1 MIPKGGEVLFVSLL
15 LKDINFC
22 LFDLWVFIF
31 VYIFAYCYCVNK
43 NDTKMKTGKKHIIL
57 YVILLL
63 LVFVSCSDRRTVIG
77 VSQCSDDI
85 WRQKVNREIK
95 IGQYQYKN
103 VDVVFAS
110 ADNNGQR
117 QARQIDSLVK
127 AKVDL
132 LVVAPSDVKTVAPA
146 IERAYRAGIPVILY
160 DRRIESTHYT
170 AYIGTDNVAIGKEV
184 ADYLAHQLQGRGT
197 VVEIT
202 GERGSTPVAD
212 RHRGFMQGMKAFPQI
227 QVVTLEGDW
236 NLAGAKKLMRQY
248 MDAGKP
254 VDAVFGHNDAEAW
267 GAQQAAKEK
276 NREKQMLFVGIDGLP
291 GENQG
296 VDLVDKG
303 VMTAS
308 YIYPTKG
315 ETIVPLA
322 MNILQ
327 GKPYKRMNYFQS
339 ALVTAENAK
348 LIDMQYKEI
357 EGQTADLNTIY
368 SSINEYMKMY
378 RWQKIISILAV
389 AVVVLLLIMIFY
401 RRKVRREKEKLNE
414 QRKQMADDKIAFFTN
429 VSHQLRT
436 PLTLVS
442 GPLNRLMQADN
453 YTEEQKMLLQVV
465 SRNVGQL
472 ETLTADVLNFKEQVD
487 AMNQASTDEA
497 CEKELSQHV
506 LRDSRHQMLLQQDV
520 EELST
525 ILIVDDNED
534 IRSYLRVLLAG
545 QYYVIE
551 ASDGQNGLRLAK
563 ESVPDLIVSDVMM
576 PVMDGLTFCS
586 KIKEDEVTSHIP
598 VILLTARSDES
609 QRIEGYEHG
618 ADAYITKP
626 FNDHLLLVRISNLLQ
641 ARRQKK
647 NDEAKQ
653 MLSAEDIQTDEPG
666 ERMFLERFKKAAKSH
681 IGDANLRMDDL
692 GSELSLSKVQMYR
705 KVKALTGKTPAE
717 VLREMRMQ
725 KAYSLLKQTDKTIS
739 EVAAEVGFAIPGYF
753 SACFKKQFGI
763 NPTELRD

>member
-1 MIPKGGEVLFVSLL
+1 M
-15 LKDINFC
+15 
-22 LFDLWVFIF
+22 WVFIF
-31 VYIFAYCYCVNK
+31 VYIFAYYYCVNK

-57 YVILLL
+57 YVVLLL

-160 DRRIESTHYT
+160 DRMIESTHYT

-202 GERGSTPVAD
+202 GERGSTPVTD

-315 ETIVPLA
+315 EAIVPLA

-357 EGQTADLNTIY
+357 EGQTANLNAIY
-368 SSINEYMKMY
+368 SSINDYMKMY

-389 AVVVLLLIMIFY
+389 AVVLLLLIMIFY
-401 RRKVRREKEKLNE
+401 RRKVRREKEKLNK

-465 SRNVGQL
+465 LRNVGQL

-487 AMNQASTDEA
+487 AMNQASADEA

-598 VILLTARSDES
+598 VILLTARSEES

-626 FNDHLLLVRISNLLQ
+626 FSDHLLLVRISNLLQ
-641 ARRQKK
+641 ARRQRK

>member
-1 MIPKGGEVLFVSLL
+1 
-15 LKDINFC
+15 
-22 LFDLWVFIF
+22 
-31 VYIFAYCYCVNK
+31 
-43 NDTKMKTGKKHIIL
+43 MKTGKKHIIL

-77 VSQCSDDI
+77 VSQCSDDL

-160 DRRIESTHYT
+160 DRMIESTHYT

-296 VDLVDKG
+296 VDLVAKG

-315 ETIVPLA
+315 EAIVPLA

-357 EGQTADLNTIY
+357 EDQTADLNTIY

-378 RWQKIISILAV
+378 RWQKIINILAV
-389 AVVVLLLIMIFY
+389 AVVLLLLIMIFY

-465 SRNVGQL
+465 LRNVGQL

-487 AMNQASTDEA
+487 AMNQASADEA

-598 VILLTARSDES
+598 VILLTARSEES

-626 FNDHLLLVRISNLLQ
+626 FSDHLLLVRISNLLQ
-641 ARRQKK
+641 ARRQRK

>member
-1 MIPKGGEVLFVSLL
+1 
-15 LKDINFC
+15 
-22 LFDLWVFIF
+22 
-31 VYIFAYCYCVNK
+31 
-43 NDTKMKTGKKHIIL
+43 MKTGKKHIIL

-63 LVFVSCSDRRTVIG
+63 LVLVSCSDRRTVIG

-127 AKVDL
+127 TKVDL

-160 DRRIESTHYT
+160 DRMIESTHYT

-276 NREKQMLFVGIDGLP
+276 NRDKQMLFVGIDGLP

-315 ETIVPLA
+315 EAIVPLA

-357 EGQTADLNTIY
+357 EDQTADLNTIY
-368 SSINEYMKMY
+368 LSINEYMKMY

-401 RRKVRREKEKLNE
+401 RRKVRREKEKLNK
-414 QRKQMADDKIAFFTN
+414 QRKQMADEKIAFFTN
-429 VSHQLRT
+429 ASHQLRT

-442 GPLNRLMQADN
+442 GPLSQLMKDDN
-453 YTEEQKMLLQVV
+453 FTDEQKMLLQVV
-465 SRNVGQL
+465 TRNVKQL
-472 ETLTADVLNFKEQVD
+472 ENLTTDVLNFKAQVD
-487 AMNQASTDEA
+487 AMHEVTSNQLSDQEV
-497 CEKELSQHV
+497 SQHV

-525 ILIVDDNED
+525 ILVVDDNED
-534 IRSYLRVLLAG
+534 IRTYLRVLLSDH
-545 QYYVIE
+545 YYVIE

-598 VILLTARSDES
+598 VILLTARSEES

-618 ADAYITKP
+618 ADAYLTKP
-626 FNDHLLLVRISNLLQ
+626 FSAHLLLARISNLLQ
-641 ARRQKK
+641 ARRQRK
-647 NDEAKQ
+647 NMDAKNV
-653 MLSAEDIQTDEPG
+653 LSAEFIQAEAPG
-666 ERMFLERFKKAAKSH
+666 ERMFLERFKKVAKSQ
-681 IGDANLRMDDL
+681 D
-692 GSELSLSKVQMYR
+692 R
-705 KVKALTGKTPAE
+705 KSV
-717 VLREMRMQ
+717 V
-725 KAYSLLKQTDKTIS
+725 
-739 EVAAEVGFAIPGYF
+739 
-753 SACFKKQFGI
+753 
-763 NPTELRD
+763 

>member
-1 MIPKGGEVLFVSLL
+1 
-15 LKDINFC
+15 
-22 LFDLWVFIF
+22 
-31 VYIFAYCYCVNK
+31 
-43 NDTKMKTGKKHIIL
+43 MKTGKKHIIL
-57 YVILLL
+57 YVVLLL
-63 LVFVSCSDRRTVIG
+63 LVLVSCSDRRTVIG

-127 AKVDL
+127 SKVDL

-160 DRRIESTHYT
+160 DRMIESTHYT
-170 AYIGTDNVAIGKEV
+170 AYIGTDNVTIGKEV

-236 NLAGAKKLMRQY
+236 NLAGAKRLMRQY

-276 NREKQMLFVGIDGLP
+276 NREKKMLFVGIDGLP

-357 EGQTADLNTIY
+357 EGQTANLNAIY

-378 RWQKIISILAV
+378 RWQKLISILAV

-401 RRKVRREKEKLNE
+401 RRKVHREKEKLNK
-414 QRKQMADDKIAFFTN
+414 QRKQMADEKIAFFTN

-453 YTEEQKMLLQVV
+453 YTEEQKVLLQLV

-472 ETLTADVLNFKEQVD
+472 ETLTADVLNFKDQVD
-487 AMNQASTDEA
+487 AMNQATADEA
-497 CEKELSQHV
+497 SEKELSQHV

-586 KIKEDEVTSHIP
+586 KIKEDVVTSHIP

-641 ARRQKK
+641 ARRQK
-647 NDEAKQ
+647 
-653 MLSAEDIQTDEPG
+653 
-666 ERMFLERFKKAAKSH
+666 RM
-681 IGDANLRMDDL
+681 
-692 GSELSLSKVQMYR
+692 
-705 KVKALTGKTPAE
+705 
-717 VLREMRMQ
+717 MRP
-725 KAYSLLKQTDKTIS
+725 SR
-739 EVAAEVGFAIPGYF
+739 
-753 SACFKKQFGI
+753 CFW
-763 NPTELRD
+763 

>member
-1 MIPKGGEVLFVSLL
+1 
-15 LKDINFC
+15 
-22 LFDLWVFIF
+22 
-31 VYIFAYCYCVNK
+31 
-43 NDTKMKTGKKHIIL
+43 MKTGKKHIIL
-57 YVILLL
+57 YVVLLL
-63 LVFVSCSDRRTVIG
+63 LVLVSCSDRRTVIG

-127 AKVDL
+127 TKVDL
-132 LVVAPSDVKTVAPA
+132 LVVAPSDAKTVAPA

-160 DRRIESTHYT
+160 DRMIESTHYT

-276 NREKQMLFVGIDGLP
+276 NRDKQMLFVGIDGLP

-315 ETIVPLA
+315 EAIVPLA

-357 EGQTADLNTIY
+357 EDQTADLNTIY
-368 SSINEYMKMY
+368 LSINEYMKMY

-389 AVVVLLLIMIFY
+389 AVVVLLIMIFY
-401 RRKVRREKEKLNE
+401 RRKVRREKEKLNK
-414 QRKQMADDKIAFFTN
+414 QRKQMADEKIAFFTN

-442 GPLNRLMQADN
+442 GPLSQLMKDDN
-453 YTEEQKMLLQVV
+453 FTDEQKMLLQVV
-465 SRNVGQL
+465 TRNVKQL
-472 ETLTADVLNFKEQVD
+472 ENLTTDVLNFKAQVD
-487 AMNQASTDEA
+487 AMHEVTSNQLSDQEV
-497 CEKELSQHV
+497 SQHV

-520 EELST
+520 EKLST
-525 ILIVDDNED
+525 ILVVDDNED
-534 IRSYLRVLLAG
+534 IRTYLRVLLSDH
-545 QYYVIE
+545 YYVIE

-598 VILLTARSDES
+598 VILLTARSEES

-618 ADAYITKP
+618 ADAYLTKP
-626 FNDHLLLVRISNLLQ
+626 FSAHLLLARISNLLQ
-641 ARRQKK
+641 ARRQRK
-647 NDEAKQ
+647 NMDAKNV
-653 MLSAEDIQTDEPG
+653 LSAEFIQAEAPG

-739 EVAAEVGFAIPGYF
+739 EVVAEVGFAIPGYF

>member
-1 MIPKGGEVLFVSLL
+1 
-15 LKDINFC
+15 
-22 LFDLWVFIF
+22 
-31 VYIFAYCYCVNK
+31 
-43 NDTKMKTGKKHIIL
+43 MKTGKKHIIL

-77 VSQCSDDI
+77 VSQCSDDL

-160 DRRIESTHYT
+160 DRMIESTHYT

-315 ETIVPLA
+315 EAIVPLA

-357 EGQTADLNTIY
+357 EGQTANLNAIY
-368 SSINEYMKMY
+368 SSINDYMKMY

-487 AMNQASTDEA
+487 AMNQASADEA

-598 VILLTARSDES
+598 VILLTARSEES

-626 FNDHLLLVRISNLLQ
+626 FSDHLLLVRISNLLQ
-641 ARRQKK
+641 ARRQRK

>member
-1 MIPKGGEVLFVSLL
+1 M
-15 LKDINFC
+15 
-22 LFDLWVFIF
+22 WVFIF
-31 VYIFAYCYCVNK
+31 VYIFACCYCVNK

-77 VSQCSDDI
+77 VSQCSDDL

-160 DRRIESTHYT
+160 DRMIESTHYT
-170 AYIGTDNVAIGKEV
+170 AYIGTDNVAIGREV

-315 ETIVPLA
+315 EAIVPLA

-357 EGQTADLNTIY
+357 EDQTADLNTIY
-368 SSINEYMKMY
+368 SSINDYMKMY

-389 AVVVLLLIMIFY
+389 AVVLLLLIMIFY

-465 SRNVGQL
+465 LRNVGQL

-487 AMNQASTDEA
+487 AMNQASADEA

-598 VILLTARSDES
+598 VILLTARSEES

-626 FNDHLLLVRISNLLQ
+626 FSDHLLLVRISNLLQ
-641 ARRQKK
+641 ARRQRK
-647 NDEAKQ
+647 NDEGKQ

>member
-1 MIPKGGEVLFVSLL
+1 
-15 LKDINFC
+15 
-22 LFDLWVFIF
+22 
-31 VYIFAYCYCVNK
+31 
-43 NDTKMKTGKKHIIL
+43 MKTRKKHIIL

-77 VSQCSDDI
+77 VSQCSDDL

-160 DRRIESTHYT
+160 DRMIESTHYT
-170 AYIGTDNVAIGKEV
+170 AYIGTDNVAIGREV

-248 MDAGKP
+248 MDASKP

-296 VDLVDKG
+296 VDLVAKG

-315 ETIVPLA
+315 EAIVPLA

-357 EGQTADLNTIY
+357 EDQTADLNTIY

-389 AVVVLLLIMIFY
+389 AVVLLLLIMIFY

-487 AMNQASTDEA
+487 AMNKASADEA

-598 VILLTARSDES
+598 VILLTARSEES

-626 FNDHLLLVRISNLLQ
+626 FSDHLLLVRISNLLQ
-641 ARRQKK
+641 ARRQRK

-739 EVAAEVGFAIPGYF
+739 EVAVEVGFAIPGYF

>member
-1 MIPKGGEVLFVSLL
+1 MYVLL

-31 VYIFAYCYCVNK
+31 VYIFACCYCVNK

-77 VSQCSDDI
+77 VSQCSDDL

-160 DRRIESTHYT
+160 DRMIESTHYT

-276 NREKQMLFVGIDGLP
+276 NRDKQMLFVGIDGLP

-465 SRNVGQL
+465 LRNVGQL

-487 AMNQASTDEA
+487 AMNQASADEA

-598 VILLTARSDES
+598 VILLTARSEES

-626 FNDHLLLVRISNLLQ
+626 FSDHLLLVRISNLLQ
-641 ARRQKK
+641 ARRQRK

>member
-1 MIPKGGEVLFVSLL
+1 
-15 LKDINFC
+15 
-22 LFDLWVFIF
+22 
-31 VYIFAYCYCVNK
+31 
-43 NDTKMKTGKKHIIL
+43 MKTGKKHIIL

-77 VSQCSDDI
+77 VSQCSDDL

-160 DRRIESTHYT
+160 DRMIESTHYT

-212 RHRGFMQGMKAFPQI
+212 RHRGFMQGMIAFPQI

-296 VDLVDKG
+296 VDLVAKG

-598 VILLTARSDES
+598 VILLTARSEES

-626 FNDHLLLVRISNLLQ
+626 FSDHLLLVRISNLLQ
-641 ARRQKK
+641 ARRQRK

>member
-1 MIPKGGEVLFVSLL
+1 
-15 LKDINFC
+15 
-22 LFDLWVFIF
+22 
-31 VYIFAYCYCVNK
+31 
-43 NDTKMKTGKKHIIL
+43 MKTGKKHIIL

-77 VSQCSDDI
+77 VSQCSDDL

-160 DRRIESTHYT
+160 DRMIESTHYT
-170 AYIGTDNVAIGKEV
+170 AYIGTDNVAIGREV

-315 ETIVPLA
+315 EAIVPLA

-357 EGQTADLNTIY
+357 EDQTADLNTIY

-465 SRNVGQL
+465 LRNVGQL

-487 AMNQASTDEA
+487 AMNQASADEA

-598 VILLTARSDES
+598 VILLTARSEES

-626 FNDHLLLVRISNLLQ
+626 FSDHLLLVRISNLLQ
-641 ARRQKK
+641 ARRQRK

-692 GSELSLSKVQMYR
+692 GSELSLS
-705 KVKALTGKTPAE
+705 
-717 VLREMRMQ
+717 
-725 KAYSLLKQTDKTIS
+725 
-739 EVAAEVGFAIPGYF
+739 
-753 SACFKKQFGI
+753 
-763 NPTELRD
+763 

>member
-1 MIPKGGEVLFVSLL
+1 M
-15 LKDINFC
+15 
-22 LFDLWVFIF
+22 
-31 VYIFAYCYCVNK
+31 
-43 NDTKMKTGKKHIIL
+43 
-57 YVILLL
+57 
-63 LVFVSCSDRRTVIG
+63 
-77 VSQCSDDI
+77 
-85 WRQKVNREIK
+85 
-95 IGQYQYKN
+95 
-103 VDVVFAS
+103 
-110 ADNNGQR
+110 
-117 QARQIDSLVK
+117 
-127 AKVDL
+127 
-132 LVVAPSDVKTVAPA
+132 
-146 IERAYRAGIPVILY
+146 
-160 DRRIESTHYT
+160 
-170 AYIGTDNVAIGKEV
+170 
-184 ADYLAHQLQGRGT
+184 
-197 VVEIT
+197 
-202 GERGSTPVAD
+202 
-212 RHRGFMQGMKAFPQI
+212 
-227 QVVTLEGDW
+227 
-236 NLAGAKKLMRQY
+236 
-248 MDAGKP
+248 
-254 VDAVFGHNDAEAW
+254 
-267 GAQQAAKEK
+267 
-276 NREKQMLFVGIDGLP
+276 
-291 GENQG
+291 
-296 VDLVDKG
+296 
-303 VMTAS
+303 
-308 YIYPTKG
+308 
-315 ETIVPLA
+315 
-322 MNILQ
+322 
-327 GKPYKRMNYFQS
+327 
-339 ALVTAENAK
+339 
-348 LIDMQYKEI
+348 IDMQYKEI
-357 EGQTADLNTIY
+357 EGQTANLNAIY

-401 RRKVRREKEKLNE
+401 RRKVHREKEKLNK
-414 QRKQMADDKIAFFTN
+414 QRKQMADEKIAFFTN

-453 YTEEQKMLLQVV
+453 YTEEQKVLLQLV

-472 ETLTADVLNFKEQVD
+472 ETLTADVLNFKDQVD
-487 AMNQASTDEA
+487 AMNQATADEA
-497 CEKELSQHV
+497 SEKELSQHV

-586 KIKEDEVTSHIP
+586 KIKEDVVTSHIP

-641 ARRQKK
+641 ARRQRK

-653 MLSAEDIQTDEPG
+653 MLLVEDIQTDEPG

-725 KAYSLLKQTDKTIS
+725 KPIRS
-739 EVAAEVGFAIPGYF
+739 
-753 SACFKKQFGI
+753 
-763 NPTELRD
+763 

>member
-1 MIPKGGEVLFVSLL
+1 
-15 LKDINFC
+15 
-22 LFDLWVFIF
+22 
-31 VYIFAYCYCVNK
+31 
-43 NDTKMKTGKKHIIL
+43 MKTGKKYIIL

-77 VSQCSDDI
+77 VSQCSDDL

-160 DRRIESTHYT
+160 DRMIESTHYT

-296 VDLVDKG
+296 VDLVAKG

-315 ETIVPLA
+315 EAIVPLA

-389 AVVVLLLIMIFY
+389 AVVLLLLIMIFY

-487 AMNQASTDEA
+487 AMNQASADEA

-598 VILLTARSDES
+598 VILLTARSEES

-626 FNDHLLLVRISNLLQ
+626 FSDHLLLVRISNLLQ
-641 ARRQKK
+641 ARRQRK

>member
-1 MIPKGGEVLFVSLL
+1 
-15 LKDINFC
+15 
-22 LFDLWVFIF
+22 
-31 VYIFAYCYCVNK
+31 
-43 NDTKMKTGKKHIIL
+43 MKTGKKHIIL

-77 VSQCSDDI
+77 VSQCSDDL

-160 DRRIESTHYT
+160 DRMIESTHYT
-170 AYIGTDNVAIGKEV
+170 AYIGTDNVAIGREV
-184 ADYLAHQLQGRGT
+184 ADYLAHQLKGRGM

-357 EGQTADLNTIY
+357 EDQTADLNTIY

-389 AVVVLLLIMIFY
+389 AVVLLLLIMIFY

-465 SRNVGQL
+465 MRNVGQL

-487 AMNQASTDEA
+487 AMNQASADEA

-598 VILLTARSDES
+598 VILLTARSEES

-626 FNDHLLLVRISNLLQ
+626 FSDHLLLVRISNLLQ
-641 ARRQKK
+641 ARRQRK

-763 NPTELRD
+763 NPTELRN

>member
-1 MIPKGGEVLFVSLL
+1 MTKGGEVLFVSLL

-22 LFDLWVFIF
+22 LSYLWVFIF

-77 VSQCSDDI
+77 VSQCSDDL

-160 DRRIESTHYT
+160 DRMIESTHYT

-296 VDLVDKG
+296 VDLVAKG

-315 ETIVPLA
+315 EAIVPLA

-487 AMNQASTDEA
+487 DMNQASTDEA
-497 CEKELSQHV
+497 SEKELSQHV

-641 ARRQKK
+641 ARRQRK

-692 GSELSLSKVQMYR
+692 GSELRLSKVQMYR

>member
-1 MIPKGGEVLFVSLL
+1 
-15 LKDINFC
+15 
-22 LFDLWVFIF
+22 
-31 VYIFAYCYCVNK
+31 
-43 NDTKMKTGKKHIIL
+43 MKTGKKHIIL

-77 VSQCSDDI
+77 VSQCSDDL

-160 DRRIESTHYT
+160 DRMIESTHYT

-401 RRKVRREKEKLNE
+401 RRKVRREKEKLNK

-487 AMNQASTDEA
+487 AMNQATADEA
-497 CEKELSQHV
+497 SEKELSQHV
-506 LRDSRHQMLLQQDV
+506 LRDSRHQMLLQQDM

-598 VILLTARSDES
+598 VILLTARSEES

-626 FNDHLLLVRISNLLQ
+626 FSDNLLLVRISNLLQ
-641 ARRQKK
+641 ARRQRK

-725 KAYSLLKQTDKTIS
+725 KDC
-739 EVAAEVGFAIPGYF
+739 VW
-753 SACFKKQFGI
+753 
-763 NPTELRD
+763 R

>member
-1 MIPKGGEVLFVSLL
+1 MTKGGEVLFVSLL

-77 VSQCSDDI
+77 VSQCSDDL

-160 DRRIESTHYT
+160 DRMIESTHYT

-184 ADYLAHQLQGRGT
+184 ADYLAHQLQGRGM

-296 VDLVDKG
+296 VDLVTKG

-315 ETIVPLA
+315 EAIVPLA

-357 EGQTADLNTIY
+357 EDQTADLNTIY

-389 AVVVLLLIMIFY
+389 AVVLLLLIMIFY

-465 SRNVGQL
+465 LRNVGQL

-487 AMNQASTDEA
+487 AMNQASADEA

-598 VILLTARSDES
+598 VILLTARSEES

-626 FNDHLLLVRISNLLQ
+626 FSDHLLLVRISNLLQ
-641 ARRQKK
+641 ARRQRK

>member
-1 MIPKGGEVLFVSLL
+1 
-15 LKDINFC
+15 
-22 LFDLWVFIF
+22 
-31 VYIFAYCYCVNK
+31 
-43 NDTKMKTGKKHIIL
+43 MKIGKKHIIL
-57 YVILLL
+57 YVVLLL
-63 LVFVSCSDRRTVIG
+63 LVLVSCSDRRTVIG
-77 VSQCSDDI
+77 VSQCSDDL

-127 AKVDL
+127 TKVDL

-160 DRRIESTHYT
+160 DRMIESTHYT

-276 NREKQMLFVGIDGLP
+276 NRDKKMLFVGIDGLP

-315 ETIVPLA
+315 EAIVPLA

-357 EGQTADLNTIY
+357 EDQTADLNTIY
-368 SSINEYMKMY
+368 LSINEYMKMY

-401 RRKVRREKEKLNE
+401 RRKVRREKEKLNK
-414 QRKQMADDKIAFFTN
+414 QRKQMADEKIAFFTN

-442 GPLNRLMQADN
+442 GPLSQLMKDDN
-453 YTEEQKMLLQVV
+453 FTDEQKMLLQVV
-465 SRNVGQL
+465 TRNVKQL
-472 ETLTADVLNFKEQVD
+472 ENLTTDVLNFKAQVD
-487 AMNQASTDEA
+487 AMHEVTSNQLSDQEV
-497 CEKELSQHV
+497 SQHV

-525 ILIVDDNED
+525 ILVVDDNED
-534 IRSYLRVLLAG
+534 IRTYLRVLLSDH
-545 QYYVIE
+545 YYVIE

-598 VILLTARSDES
+598 VILLTARSEES

-618 ADAYITKP
+618 ADAYLTKP
-626 FNDHLLLVRISNLLQ
+626 FSAHLLLARISNLLQ
-641 ARRQKK
+641 ARRQRK
-647 NDEAKQ
+647 NMDAKNVFRQ
-653 MLSAEDIQTDEPG
+653 
-666 ERMFLERFKKAAKSH
+666 
-681 IGDANLRMDDL
+681 
-692 GSELSLSKVQMYR
+692 SLYR
-705 KVKALTGKTPAE
+705 QRHQESGC
-717 VLREMRMQ
+717 
-725 KAYSLLKQTDKTIS
+725 S
-739 EVAAEVGFAIPGYF
+739 
-753 SACFKKQFGI
+753 
-763 NPTELRD
+763 

>member
-1 MIPKGGEVLFVSLL
+1 M
-15 LKDINFC
+15 
-22 LFDLWVFIF
+22 WVFIF

-57 YVILLL
+57 YVVLLL

-77 VSQCSDDI
+77 VSQCSDDL

-160 DRRIESTHYT
+160 DRMIESTHYT
-170 AYIGTDNVAIGKEV
+170 AYIGTDNVAIGREV
-184 ADYLAHQLQGRGT
+184 ADYLAHQLKGRGM

-267 GAQQAAKEK
+267 GAQQAAKDK

-315 ETIVPLA
+315 ENIVPLA

-357 EGQTADLNTIY
+357 EDQTADLNTIY

-389 AVVVLLLIMIFY
+389 AVVLLLLIMIFY

-465 SRNVGQL
+465 LRNVGQL

-487 AMNQASTDEA
+487 AMNQASADEA

-598 VILLTARSDES
+598 VILLTARSEES

-626 FNDHLLLVRISNLLQ
+626 FSDHLLLVRISNLLQ
-641 ARRQKK
+641 ARRQRK

>member
-1 MIPKGGEVLFVSLL
+1 
-15 LKDINFC
+15 
-22 LFDLWVFIF
+22 
-31 VYIFAYCYCVNK
+31 
-43 NDTKMKTGKKHIIL
+43 MKTGKKHIIL

-63 LVFVSCSDRRTVIG
+63 LVLVSCSDRRTVIG

-127 AKVDL
+127 TKVDL

-160 DRRIESTHYT
+160 DRMIESTHYT

-276 NREKQMLFVGIDGLP
+276 NRDKQMLFVGIDGLP

-315 ETIVPLA
+315 EAIVPLA

-357 EGQTADLNTIY
+357 EGQTVNLNAIY
-368 SSINEYMKMY
+368 SSINDYMKMY
-378 RWQKIISILAV
+378 RWQKIINILAV

-401 RRKVRREKEKLNE
+401 RRKVRREKEKLNK
-414 QRKQMADDKIAFFTN
+414 QRKQMADEKIAFFTN
-429 VSHQLRT
+429 ASHQLRT

-442 GPLNRLMQADN
+442 GPLSQLMKDDN
-453 YTEEQKMLLQVV
+453 YTDEQKMLLQVV

-472 ETLTADVLNFKEQVD
+472 ETLTADVLNFKDQVD
-487 AMNQASTDEA
+487 VMNQASTDEA
-497 CEKELSQHV
+497 SEKELSQHV

-525 ILIVDDNED
+525 ILVVDDNED
-534 IRSYLRVLLAG
+534 IRTYLRVLLSDH
-545 QYYVIE
+545 YYVIE

-598 VILLTARSDES
+598 VILLTARSEES
-609 QRIEGYEHG
+609 QRIEGYEHAG
-618 ADAYITKP
+618 RTHQNAFA
-626 FNDHLLLVRISNLLQ
+626 S
-641 ARRQKK
+641 
-647 NDEAKQ
+647 
-653 MLSAEDIQTDEPG
+653 
-666 ERMFLERFKKAAKSH
+666 KSF
-681 IGDANLRMDDL
+681 DR
-692 GSELSLSKVQMYR
+692 
-705 KVKALTGKTPAE
+705 
-717 VLREMRMQ
+717 
-725 KAYSLLKQTDKTIS
+725 
-739 EVAAEVGFAIPGYF
+739 
-753 SACFKKQFGI
+753 
-763 NPTELRD
+763 

>member
-1 MIPKGGEVLFVSLL
+1 
-15 LKDINFC
+15 
-22 LFDLWVFIF
+22 
-31 VYIFAYCYCVNK
+31 
-43 NDTKMKTGKKHIIL
+43 MKTGKKHIIL

-77 VSQCSDDI
+77 VSQCSDDL

-160 DRRIESTHYT
+160 DRMIESTHYT

-197 VVEIT
+197 IVEIT

-327 GKPYKRMNYFQS
+327 GNPYKRMNYFQS

-357 EGQTADLNTIY
+357 EDQTADLNTIY

-465 SRNVGQL
+465 LRNVGQL

-487 AMNQASTDEA
+487 AMNQASADEA

-525 ILIVDDNED
+525 ILVVDDNED
-534 IRSYLRVLLAG
+534 IRTYLRVLLSDH
-545 QYYVIE
+545 YYVIE

-598 VILLTARSDES
+598 VILLTARSEES

-626 FNDHLLLVRISNLLQ
+626 FSDHLLLVRISNLLQ

>member
-1 MIPKGGEVLFVSLL
+1 
-15 LKDINFC
+15 
-22 LFDLWVFIF
+22 
-31 VYIFAYCYCVNK
+31 
-43 NDTKMKTGKKHIIL
+43 MKTRKKHIIL

-77 VSQCSDDI
+77 VSQCSDDL

-160 DRRIESTHYT
+160 DRMIESTHYT

-357 EGQTADLNTIY
+357 EGQTANLNAIY
-368 SSINEYMKMY
+368 SSINDYMKMY

-453 YTEEQKMLLQVV
+453 YTEEQQMLLQVV
-465 SRNVGQL
+465 LRNVGQL

-487 AMNQASTDEA
+487 AMNQASADEA

-598 VILLTARSDES
+598 VILLTARSEES

-626 FNDHLLLVRISNLLQ
+626 FSDHLLLVRISNLLQ
-641 ARRQKK
+641 ARRQRK

>member
-1 MIPKGGEVLFVSLL
+1 
-15 LKDINFC
+15 
-22 LFDLWVFIF
+22 
-31 VYIFAYCYCVNK
+31 
-43 NDTKMKTGKKHIIL
+43 MKTGKKHIIL
-57 YVILLL
+57 YVVLLL
-63 LVFVSCSDRRTVIG
+63 LVLVSCSDRRTVIG

-127 AKVDL
+127 TKVDL

-160 DRRIESTHYT
+160 DRMIESTHYT

-227 QVVTLEGDW
+227 QVVTLESDW

-276 NREKQMLFVGIDGLP
+276 NRDKQILFVGIDGLP

-315 ETIVPLA
+315 EAIVPLA

-357 EGQTADLNTIY
+357 EGQTVNLNAIY
-368 SSINEYMKMY
+368 SSINDYMKMY

-401 RRKVRREKEKLNE
+401 RRKVRREKEKLNK
-414 QRKQMADDKIAFFTN
+414 QRKQMADEKIAFFTN

-472 ETLTADVLNFKEQVD
+472 ETLTADVLNFKDQVD
-487 AMNQASTDEA
+487 VMNQASTDEA
-497 CEKELSQHV
+497 SEKELSQHV

-525 ILIVDDNED
+525 ILVVDDNED
-534 IRSYLRVLLAG
+534 IRTYLRVLLSDH
-545 QYYVIE
+545 YYVIE

>member
-1 MIPKGGEVLFVSLL
+1 
-15 LKDINFC
+15 
-22 LFDLWVFIF
+22 
-31 VYIFAYCYCVNK
+31 
-43 NDTKMKTGKKHIIL
+43 MKIGKKHIIL
-57 YVILLL
+57 YVVLLL
-63 LVFVSCSDRRTVIG
+63 LVLVSCSDRRTVIG
-77 VSQCSDDI
+77 VSQCSDDL

-127 AKVDL
+127 TKVDL

-160 DRRIESTHYT
+160 DRMIESTHYT

-276 NREKQMLFVGIDGLP
+276 NRDKQMLFVGIDGLP

-315 ETIVPLA
+315 EAIVPLA

-357 EGQTADLNTIY
+357 EDQTADLNTIY
-368 SSINEYMKMY
+368 LSINEYMKMY

-401 RRKVRREKEKLNE
+401 RRKVRREKEKLNK
-414 QRKQMADDKIAFFTN
+414 QRKQMADEKIAFFTN

-442 GPLNRLMQADN
+442 GPLSQLMKDDN
-453 YTEEQKMLLQVV
+453 FTDEQKMLLQVV
-465 SRNVGQL
+465 TRNVKQL
-472 ETLTADVLNFKEQVD
+472 ENLTTDVLNFKAQVD
-487 AMNQASTDEA
+487 AMHEVTSNQLSDQEV
-497 CEKELSQHV
+497 SQHV

-525 ILIVDDNED
+525 ILVVDDNED
-534 IRSYLRVLLAG
+534 IRTYLRVLLSDH
-545 QYYVIE
+545 YYVIE

-598 VILLTARSDES
+598 VILLTARSEES

-618 ADAYITKP
+618 ADAYLTKP
-626 FNDHLLLVRISNLLQ
+626 FSAHLLLARISNLLQ
-641 ARRQKK
+641 ARRQRK
-647 NDEAKQ
+647 NMDAKNV
-653 MLSAEDIQTDEPG
+653 LSAEFIQAEAPG
-666 ERMFLERFKKAAKSH
+666 ERMFLERFKKVAKSH
-681 IGDANLRMDDL
+681 IGNANLRMDDL

-725 KAYSLLKQTDKTIS
+725 KAYSLL
-739 EVAAEVGFAIPGYF
+739 
-753 SACFKKQFGI
+753 
-763 NPTELRD
+763 

>member
-1 MIPKGGEVLFVSLL
+1 MSLL

-31 VYIFAYCYCVNK
+31 VYIFACCYCVNK

-77 VSQCSDDI
+77 VSQCSDDL

-160 DRRIESTHYT
+160 DRMIESTHYT

-184 ADYLAHQLQGRGT
+184 ADYLAHQLWGRGT

-357 EGQTADLNTIY
+357 EDQTADLNTIY

-465 SRNVGQL
+465 LRNVGQL

-487 AMNQASTDEA
+487 AMNQASADEA

-598 VILLTARSDES
+598 VILLTARSEES

-626 FNDHLLLVRISNLLQ
+626 FSDHLLLVRISNLLQ
-641 ARRQKK
+641 ARRQRK

>member
-1 MIPKGGEVLFVSLL
+1 
-15 LKDINFC
+15 
-22 LFDLWVFIF
+22 
-31 VYIFAYCYCVNK
+31 
-43 NDTKMKTGKKHIIL
+43 MKTGKKHIIL

-77 VSQCSDDI
+77 VSQCSDDL

-127 AKVDL
+127 AKADL

-160 DRRIESTHYT
+160 DRMIESTHYT
-170 AYIGTDNVAIGKEV
+170 AYIGTDNVAIGREV

-357 EGQTADLNTIY
+357 EDQTADLNTIY

-389 AVVVLLLIMIFY
+389 AVVLLLLIMIFY

-487 AMNQASTDEA
+487 AMNQASADEA

-598 VILLTARSDES
+598 VILLTARSEES
-609 QRIEGYEHG
+609 QRIKGYEHG

-626 FNDHLLLVRISNLLQ
+626 FSDHLLLVRISNLLQ
-641 ARRQKK
+641 ARRQRK

>member
-1 MIPKGGEVLFVSLL
+1 
-15 LKDINFC
+15 
-22 LFDLWVFIF
+22 
-31 VYIFAYCYCVNK
+31 
-43 NDTKMKTGKKHIIL
+43 MKTGKKHIIL

-77 VSQCSDDI
+77 VSQCSDDL

-160 DRRIESTHYT
+160 DRMIESTHYT
-170 AYIGTDNVAIGKEV
+170 AYIGTDNVAIGREV
-184 ADYLAHQLQGRGT
+184 ADYLAHQLKGRGM

-315 ETIVPLA
+315 EAIVPLA

-357 EGQTADLNTIY
+357 EDQTADLNTIY

-465 SRNVGQL
+465 LRNVGQL

-487 AMNQASTDEA
+487 ALNQASADEA

-598 VILLTARSDES
+598 VILLTARSEES

-626 FNDHLLLVRISNLLQ
+626 FSDHLLLVRISNLLQ
-641 ARRQKK
+641 VRRQRK

>member
-1 MIPKGGEVLFVSLL
+1 
-15 LKDINFC
+15 
-22 LFDLWVFIF
+22 
-31 VYIFAYCYCVNK
+31 
-43 NDTKMKTGKKHIIL
+43 MKTGKKHIIL

-63 LVFVSCSDRRTVIG
+63 LVLVSCSDRRTVIG

-127 AKVDL
+127 TKVDL

-160 DRRIESTHYT
+160 DRMIESTHYS

-276 NREKQMLFVGIDGLP
+276 NRDKQMLFVGIDGLP

-315 ETIVPLA
+315 EAIVPLA

-357 EGQTADLNTIY
+357 EDQTADLNTIY
-368 SSINEYMKMY
+368 LSINEYMKMY

-401 RRKVRREKEKLNE
+401 RRKVRREKEKLNK
-414 QRKQMADDKIAFFTN
+414 QRKQMADEKIAFFTN
-429 VSHQLRT
+429 ASHQLRT

-442 GPLNRLMQADN
+442 GPLSQLMKDDN
-453 YTEEQKMLLQVV
+453 YTDEQKMLLQVV

-472 ETLTADVLNFKEQVD
+472 ETLTADVLNFKDQVD
-487 AMNQASTDEA
+487 VMNQASMDEA
-497 CEKELSQHV
+497 SEKELSQHV

-525 ILIVDDNED
+525 ILVVDDNED
-534 IRSYLRVLLAG
+534 IRTYLRVLLSDH
-545 QYYVIE
+545 YYVIE

-598 VILLTARSDES
+598 VILLTARSEES

-618 ADAYITKP
+618 ADAYLTKP
-626 FNDHLLLVRISNLLQ
+626 FSAHLLLGLVSPTYCKLVDREKIWMQ
-641 ARRQKK
+641 RTCFRQ
-647 NDEAKQ
+647 
-653 MLSAEDIQTDEPG
+653 
-666 ERMFLERFKKAAKSH
+666 
-681 IGDANLRMDDL
+681 
-692 GSELSLSKVQMYR
+692 SLYR
-705 KVKALTGKTPAE
+705 QRHQESGC
-717 VLREMRMQ
+717 
-725 KAYSLLKQTDKTIS
+725 S
-739 EVAAEVGFAIPGYF
+739 
-753 SACFKKQFGI
+753 
-763 NPTELRD
+763 

>member
-1 MIPKGGEVLFVSLL
+1 
-15 LKDINFC
+15 
-22 LFDLWVFIF
+22 
-31 VYIFAYCYCVNK
+31 
-43 NDTKMKTGKKHIIL
+43 MKTGKKHIIL

-77 VSQCSDDI
+77 VSQCSDDL

-160 DRRIESTHYT
+160 DRMIESTHYT

-315 ETIVPLA
+315 EAIVPLA

-357 EGQTADLNTIY
+357 EGQTANLNTIY

-389 AVVVLLLIMIFY
+389 AVVLLLLIMIFY
-401 RRKVRREKEKLNE
+401 RRKVRREKEKLNK

-465 SRNVGQL
+465 LRNVGQL

-487 AMNQASTDEA
+487 AMNQASADEA

-598 VILLTARSDES
+598 VILLTARSEES

-626 FNDHLLLVRISNLLQ
+626 FSDHLLLVRISNLLQ
-641 ARRQKK
+641 ARRQRK
-647 NDEAKQ
+647 NDEGKQ

>member
-1 MIPKGGEVLFVSLL
+1 
-15 LKDINFC
+15 
-22 LFDLWVFIF
+22 
-31 VYIFAYCYCVNK
+31 
-43 NDTKMKTGKKHIIL
+43 MKTGKKHIIL

-63 LVFVSCSDRRTVIG
+63 LVLVSCSDRRTVIG

-103 VDVVFAS
+103 VDVVFTS
-110 ADNNGQR
+110 ADNNGQQ

-127 AKVDL
+127 TKVDL

-160 DRRIESTHYT
+160 DRMIESTHYT

-227 QVVTLEGDW
+227 QVMTLEGDW

-248 MDAGKP
+248 MDASKP

-357 EGQTADLNTIY
+357 EDQTADLNTIY

-487 AMNQASTDEA
+487 ALNQASADEA

-598 VILLTARSDES
+598 VILLTARSEES

-626 FNDHLLLVRISNLLQ
+626 FSDHLLLVRISNLLQ
-641 ARRQKK
+641 ARWQRK

-653 MLSAEDIQTDEPG
+653 LLSAEDIQTDEPG

>member
-1 MIPKGGEVLFVSLL
+1 MEINNKRNFSYTLL
-15 LKDINFC
+15 YS
-22 LFDLWVFIF
+22 V
-31 VYIFAYCYCVNK
+31 
-43 NDTKMKTGKKHIIL
+43 
-57 YVILLL
+57 LLL
-63 LVFVSCSDRRTVIG
+63 LIFASCSERRVVIG
-77 VSQCSDDI
+77 VSQCSDDL

-103 VDVVFAS
+103 VDVVFTS
-110 ADNNGQR
+110 ADNNGLQ
-117 QARQIDSLVK
+117 QARQIDSLVE

-146 IERAYRAGIPVILY
+146 VERAYRAGIPVILY
-160 DRRIESTHYT
+160 DRMIESTHFT
-170 AYIGTDNVAIGKEV
+170 SYIGTDNVAIGKEV
-184 ADYLAHQLQGRGT
+184 ADFLGHKLQGKGT

-202 GERGSTPVAD
+202 GERGSTPVSD
-212 RHRGFMQGMKAFPQI
+212 RHRGFMQGMKEFPHI
-227 QVVTLEGDW
+227 HVVTLYGDW
-236 NLAGAKKLMRQY
+236 NIVGAQNLMSQY
-248 MDAGKP
+248 LDSGQP
-254 VDAVFGHNDAEAW
+254 VDAVFGHNDAEAY
-267 GAQQAAKEK
+267 GAQLAAKDK
-276 NREKQMLFVGIDGLP
+276 GKEKQIFFVGIDGLP

-296 VDLVDKG
+296 VDWVNKG
-303 VMTAS
+303 NLTAS

-315 ETIVPLA
+315 EYIVPLA

-327 GKPYKRMNYFQS
+327 GKPFKRMNFFQS
-339 ALVTAENAK
+339 TLVTAENAK

-357 EGQTADLNTIY
+357 EGQTANLNAIY
-368 SSINEYMKMY
+368 SSINDYMKMY

-401 RRKVRREKEKLNE
+401 RYKVHRTKEKLNE
-414 QRKQMADDKIAFFTN
+414 QRKQMADEKIAFFTN

-442 GPLNRLMQADN
+442 GPLSQLMKDDN
-453 YTEEQKMLLQVV
+453 YTDEQKMLLQVV
-465 SRNVGQL
+465 IRNVKQL
-472 ETLTADVLNFKEQVD
+472 ENLTTDVLNFKAQVD
-487 AMNQASTDEA
+487 AMHEVTSNQLSDQEI
-497 CEKELSQHV
+497 SQHV

-525 ILIVDDNED
+525 ILVVDDNED
-534 IRSYLRVLLAG
+534 IRTYLHVLLSDH
-545 QYYVIE
+545 YYVIE

-576 PVMDGLTFCS
+576 PVMDGLIFCS
-586 KIKEDEVTSHIP
+586 KLKEDMVTSHIP
-598 VILLTARSDES
+598 VILLTARSEES

-618 ADAYITKP
+618 ADAYLTKP
-626 FNDHLLLVRISNLLQ
+626 FSAHLLLARISNLLQ
-641 ARRQKK
+641 ARRQRK
-647 NDEAKQ
+647 NMDAKNV
-653 MLSAEDIQTDEPG
+653 LSAEFIQAEAPG
-666 ERMFLERFKKAAKSH
+666 ERMFLERFKKVAKSH
-681 IGDANLRMDDL
+681 IGNANLRMDDL

-739 EVAAEVGFAIPGYF
+739 EVAVEVGFAIPGYF

-763 NPTELRD
+763 NPTDLRN

>member
-1 MIPKGGEVLFVSLL
+1 MSY
-15 LKDINFC
+15 
-22 LFDLWVFIF
+22 LWVFIF

-57 YVILLL
+57 YVVLLL
-63 LVFVSCSDRRTVIG
+63 LVLVSCSDRRTVIG

-127 AKVDL
+127 TKVDL

-160 DRRIESTHYT
+160 DRMIESTHYT

-184 ADYLAHQLQGRGT
+184 ADYLAHQLQGWGT

-276 NREKQMLFVGIDGLP
+276 NRDKQILFVGIDGLP

-315 ETIVPLA
+315 EAIVPLA

-357 EGQTADLNTIY
+357 EGQTVNLNAIY
-368 SSINEYMKMY
+368 SSINDYMKMY

-401 RRKVRREKEKLNE
+401 RRKVRREKEKLNK
-414 QRKQMADDKIAFFTN
+414 QRKQMADEKIAFFTN

-472 ETLTADVLNFKEQVD
+472 ETLTADVLNFKDQVD
-487 AMNQASTDEA
+487 AMNQATADEA
-497 CEKELSQHV
+497 SEKELSQHV

-525 ILIVDDNED
+525 ILVVDDNED

-576 PVMDGLTFCS
+576 PVMDDS
-586 KIKEDEVTSHIP
+586 PSVR
-598 VILLTARSDES
+598 RS
-609 QRIEGYEHG
+609 
-618 ADAYITKP
+618 
-626 FNDHLLLVRISNLLQ
+626 
-641 ARRQKK
+641 RR
-647 NDEAKQ
+647 
-653 MLSAEDIQTDEPG
+653 
-666 ERMFLERFKKAAKSH
+666 
-681 IGDANLRMDDL
+681 
-692 GSELSLSKVQMYR
+692 
-705 KVKALTGKTPAE
+705 
-717 VLREMRMQ
+717 MR
-725 KAYSLLKQTDKTIS
+725 
-739 EVAAEVGFAIPGYF
+739 
-753 SACFKKQFGI
+753 
-763 NPTELRD
+763 

>member
-1 MIPKGGEVLFVSLL
+1 
-15 LKDINFC
+15 
-22 LFDLWVFIF
+22 
-31 VYIFAYCYCVNK
+31 
-43 NDTKMKTGKKHIIL
+43 MKTGKKHIIL

-77 VSQCSDDI
+77 VSQCSDDL

-117 QARQIDSLVK
+117 QARQIDSLVN

-160 DRRIESTHYT
+160 DRMIESTHYT
-170 AYIGTDNVAIGKEV
+170 AYIGTDNVAIGREV

-276 NREKQMLFVGIDGLP
+276 NREKHMLFVGIDGLP

-296 VDLVDKG
+296 VDLVAKG

-315 ETIVPLA
+315 EAIVPLA

-389 AVVVLLLIMIFY
+389 AVVLLLLIMIFY
-401 RRKVRREKEKLNE
+401 RRKVRREREKLNE

-598 VILLTARSDES
+598 VILLTARSEES

-626 FNDHLLLVRISNLLQ
+626 FSDHLLLVRISNLLQ
-641 ARRQKK
+641 ARRQRK

-653 MLSAEDIQTDEPG
+653 LLSAEDIQTDEPG

>member
-1 MIPKGGEVLFVSLL
+1 
-15 LKDINFC
+15 
-22 LFDLWVFIF
+22 
-31 VYIFAYCYCVNK
+31 
-43 NDTKMKTGKKHIIL
+43 MKTGKKHIIL

-77 VSQCSDDI
+77 VSQCSDDL

-160 DRRIESTHYT
+160 DRMIESTHYT

-296 VDLVDKG
+296 VDLVAKG

-315 ETIVPLA
+315 EAIVPLA

-357 EGQTADLNTIY
+357 EDQTADLNTIY

-378 RWQKIISILAV
+378 RWQKIINILAV

-487 AMNQASTDEA
+487 AMNQASADEA

-598 VILLTARSDES
+598 VILLTARSEES

-626 FNDHLLLVRISNLLQ
+626 FSDHLLLVRISNLLQ
-641 ARRQKK
+641 ARRQRK

>member
-1 MIPKGGEVLFVSLL
+1 M
-15 LKDINFC
+15 
-22 LFDLWVFIF
+22 WVFIF

-57 YVILLL
+57 YVVLLL
-63 LVFVSCSDRRTVIG
+63 LVLVSCSDRRTVIG

-127 AKVDL
+127 TKVDL

-160 DRRIESTHYT
+160 DRMIESTHYT

-472 ETLTADVLNFKEQVD
+472 ETLTADVLNFKEQID

-563 ESVPDLIVSDVMM
+563 ESVPDLIVGDVMM

-598 VILLTARSDES
+598 VILLTARSEES

-626 FNDHLLLVRISNLLQ
+626 FSDNLLLVRISNLLQ
-641 ARRQKK
+641 ARRQRK

-753 SACFKKQFGI
+753 SARFKKQFGI

>member
-1 MIPKGGEVLFVSLL
+1 M
-15 LKDINFC
+15 
-22 LFDLWVFIF
+22 WVFIF

-43 NDTKMKTGKKHIIL
+43 NDTKMETGKKHIIL

-77 VSQCSDDI
+77 VSQCSDDL

-160 DRRIESTHYT
+160 DRMIESTHYT

-276 NREKQMLFVGIDGLP
+276 NCEKQMLFVGIDGLP

-315 ETIVPLA
+315 EVIVPLA

-357 EGQTADLNTIY
+357 EDQTADLNTIY

-465 SRNVGQL
+465 LRNVGQL
-472 ETLTADVLNFKEQVD
+472 ETLTADVLNFKDQVD
-487 AMNQASTDEA
+487 AMNQASADEA

-563 ESVPDLIVSDVMM
+563 ESVPDLIVCDVMM

-598 VILLTARSDES
+598 VILLTARSEES

-626 FNDHLLLVRISNLLQ
+626 FSDHLLLVRISNLLQ
-641 ARRQKK
+641 ARRQRK
-647 NDEAKQ
+647 NDEVKQ

>member
-1 MIPKGGEVLFVSLL
+1 M
-15 LKDINFC
+15 
-22 LFDLWVFIF
+22 WVFIF
-31 VYIFAYCYCVNK
+31 VYIFACCYCVNK

-77 VSQCSDDI
+77 VSQCSDDL

-160 DRRIESTHYT
+160 DRMIESTHYT

-236 NLAGAKKLMRQY
+236 NLAGAKKLLRQY

-357 EGQTADLNTIY
+357 EGQTVNLNAIY
-368 SSINEYMKMY
+368 SSINDYMKMY

-453 YTEEQKMLLQVV
+453 YTEEQQMLLQVV

-598 VILLTARSDES
+598 VILLTARSEES

-626 FNDHLLLVRISNLLQ
+626 FSDHLLLVRISNLLQ
-641 ARRQKK
+641 ARRQRK
-647 NDEAKQ
+647 NDEGKQ

>member
-1 MIPKGGEVLFVSLL
+1 
-15 LKDINFC
+15 
-22 LFDLWVFIF
+22 
-31 VYIFAYCYCVNK
+31 
-43 NDTKMKTGKKHIIL
+43 MKTGKKYIIL

-77 VSQCSDDI
+77 VSQCSDDL

-160 DRRIESTHYT
+160 DRMIESTHYT
-170 AYIGTDNVAIGKEV
+170 AYIGTDNVAIGREV

-296 VDLVDKG
+296 VDLVAKG

-472 ETLTADVLNFKEQVD
+472 ENLTADVLNFKEQVD
-487 AMNQASTDEA
+487 AMNQASADEA

-598 VILLTARSDES
+598 VILLTARSEES

-626 FNDHLLLVRISNLLQ
+626 FSDHLLLVRISNLLQ
-641 ARRQKK
+641 ARRQRK

>member
-1 MIPKGGEVLFVSLL
+1 M
-15 LKDINFC
+15 
-22 LFDLWVFIF
+22 WVFIF
-31 VYIFAYCYCVNK
+31 VYIFACCYCVNK

-77 VSQCSDDI
+77 VSQCSDDL

-160 DRRIESTHYT
+160 DRMIESTHYT
-170 AYIGTDNVAIGKEV
+170 AYIGTDNVAIGREV
-184 ADYLAHQLQGRGT
+184 ADYLAHQLKGRGM

-357 EGQTADLNTIY
+357 EDQTADLNTIY

-389 AVVVLLLIMIFY
+389 AVVLLLLIMIFY

-465 SRNVGQL
+465 MRNVGQL

-487 AMNQASTDEA
+487 AMNQASADEA

-598 VILLTARSDES
+598 VILLTARSEES

-626 FNDHLLLVRISNLLQ
+626 FSDHLLLVRISNLLQ
-641 ARRQKK
+641 ARRQRK

-763 NPTELRD
+763 NPTELRN